1 VRRFDAVAA
10 MQAAILAGRPLHHSE
25 YLSPDVAMTLPGDT
39 GFYVNDGPIDDLE
52 HARRLATFVVRRGL
66 AGVLEQ
72 LGERPPAAGD
82 EPVPGEPRWTSELR
96 RRYGR

>member
-1 VRRFDAVAA
+1 MID
-10 MQAAILAGRPLHHSE
+10 QLHSSGLPVLHSP
-25 YLSPDVAMTLPGDT
+25 YLSPDVAMTLPDRQGV
-39 GFYVNDGPIDDLE
+39 FVNDGPIDDLE

-66 AGVLEQ
+66 ADVLEQ

>member
-1 VRRFDAVAA
+1 MRRFDAVAA

-72 LGERPPAAGD
+72 LGERPPAGD